1 VGDAVMATPALRALR
16 EAQPAA
22 EIILEGRP
30 ALEGLLDGIRS
41 FDEFLPD
48 AGGGARAALA
58 RARALRA
65 RRFDWAVLLA
75 ESPRAAL
82 APFFARIP
90 RRAGYARD
98 PLRSALLTDAVDP
111 TRNNGQRVPVP
122 MIERY
127 LRITRRLGCPDRGT
141 ELELHVD
148 RAVAERVAED
158 LARLGV
164 GARERLLVV
173 TPGAS
178 FGTSKLWPP
187 EHFASACDGIASRLD
202 LLPVVAPAP
211 NEIPIARAI
220 AARASQR
227 AIFLVDPPATLAKLK
242 ALIARSE
249 LVLANDTGP
258 RQIAVALGRPA
269 VVVMGPT
276 DPVHTAHQL
285 ERQRVLR
292 EPVPCSPCHHKR
304 CPIDHRCMTRLRPER
319 VVRAAAELL
328 G

>member
-1 VGDAVMATPALRALR
+1 MVPSFKHQRTVNNDDT
-16 EAQPAA
+16 
-22 EIILEGRP
+22 I
-30 ALEGLLDGIRS
+30 S
-41 FDEFLPD
+41 FDRNRLQ
-48 AGGGARAALA
+48 
-58 RARALRA
+58 
-65 RRFDWAVLLA
+65 
-75 ESPRAAL
+75 
-82 APFFARIP
+82 IP
-90 RRAGYARD
+90 PGPHRVGYARD
-98 PLRSALLTDAVDP
+98 PLRRALLTDPLAP
-111 TRNNGQRVPVP
+111 PRRGRSRVPIP
-122 MIERY
+122 MVERY
-127 LRITRRLGCPDRGT
+127 LRITRHMGCPDRAT
-141 ELELHVD
+141 HVELAVD
-148 RAVAERVAED
+148 PATAERVEEK
-158 LARLGV
+158 LARHGI
-164 GARERLLVV
+164 GPADRLLLVAS
-173 TPGAS
+173 GAS
-178 FGTSKLWPP
+178 FGASKLWPP
-187 EHFASACDGIASRLD
+187 EHFASACDGIARRLG

-292 EPVPCSPCHHKR
+292 EPVQCSPCHHKR
-304 CPIDHRCMTRLRPER
+304 CPIDHRCMTRIGPER
-319 VVRAAAELL
+319 VVRASAELL